1 MTHKTAPLCAANVR
15 SLPVA
20 LAHALHARR
29 PGADDLPRLNATYAR
44 LAPADQLRCRIELL
58 ECRAARRGEREA
70 QVLSRGEP
78 CASP

>member
-20 LAHALHARR
+20 LAHVMSARK
-29 PGADDLPRLNATYAR
+29 PGDATLERLNATYAR
-44 LAPADQLRCRIELL
+44 LTPADQLRCRIELL

-70 QVLSRGEP
+70 LVLSRGEP
-78 CASP
+78 CA